1 MKKRLRSLIQVEK
14 GVRFRYIP
22 YEMVVMFDAL
32 LACGKVQGVEPVITG
47 AAYENYPVGKVHD
60 QGYAVDVR
68 TSNLPDPKGFA
79 EGIDKV
85 LRAVSP
91 HYKVLYG
98 DPSHLNHIHI
108 GYSWFYAKKI

>member
-1 MKKRLRSLIQVEK
+1 LNALIQVKK
-14 GVRFRYIP
+14 GVVFKVIP
-22 YEMVVMFDAL
+22 YEVVLIFDAL
-32 LACGKVQGVEPVITG
+32 LAAGKVHGVQPVITG
-47 AAYENYPVGKVHD
+47 AGGENYPKGKVHD

-98 DPSHLNHIHI
+98 DPGHLNHIHI